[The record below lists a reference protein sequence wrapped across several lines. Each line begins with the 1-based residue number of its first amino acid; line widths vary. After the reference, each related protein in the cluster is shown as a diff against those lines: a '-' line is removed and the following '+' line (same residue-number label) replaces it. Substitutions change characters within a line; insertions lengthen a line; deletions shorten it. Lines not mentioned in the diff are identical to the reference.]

1 MAESRL
7 LTETSGSILYLS
19 WRTQAFVL
27 ALLIYGFFG
36 SPTPDSYGW
45 VEIAVGGLLLASLGL
60 PDIREDG
67 LFLSIMSACCFV
79 PMVVG
84 FMHGHDV
91 EDMIRDIVPFLFLFL
106 YPFYKEHVVALGESY
121 YVVIATVG
129 FCFAVRALIPYLDH
143 FDLSH
148 GFQLGAPADLLY
160 LANSPEVLFC
170 ALWCLVCSFI
180 ALFFKGRIGRAVFF
194 ALLAFVPVLSMIFM
208 VQRAGLTAVVLVL
221 GGMLLLLL
229 RTYPARILVFA
240 AVMGGICGLL
250 WPYLSEIFA
259 LLVRKTQLVGLNSRA
274 QEWETVL
281 DLVFR
286 DWGHAL
292 FGYGWGVRFENPAV
306 GGLPVLFT
314 HSLLSALLLKT
325 GVFGAGLVFT
335 TLVFVVLKALPVLAQ
350 RRALFLILLFPL
362 LISGGIYASYK
373 SLGFGLILLVF
384 FEKAHLKLEKKSPVV
399 A

>member
-1 MAESRL
+1 MSDSR
-7 LTETSGSILYLS
+7 ILHEITQSFIFLS

-27 ALLIYGFFG
+27 ALLIYGLFG

-45 VEIAVGGLLLASLGL
+45 VEMAVGGLLLASLGL

-91 EDMIRDIVPFLFLFL
+91 EDMIRDIIPFLFLFL
-106 YPFYKEHVVALGESY
+106 YPFYKDHLAALGESY
-121 YVVIATVG
+121 YVVIAVVG
-129 FCFAVRALIPYLDH
+129 FCFAARALIPYLDH
-143 FDLSH
+143 FDLAH
-148 GFQLGAPADLLY
+148 GFQLGSPADLLY

-170 ALWCLVCSFI
+170 ALWCLVCAFISF
-180 ALFFKGRIGRAVFF
+180 FFKGCVGRAVFF

-229 RTYPARILVFA
+229 RTYPARVLVFGV
-240 AVMGGICGLL
+240 VMGGICWAL

-274 QEWETVL
+274 QEWQTVL

-286 DWGHAL
+286 DWVHAL
-292 FGYGWGVRFENPAV
+292 FGYGWGMRFENPAV
-306 GGLPVLFT
+306 GGLSVLFT
-314 HSLLSALLLKT
+314 HSLLSSLFLKM
-325 GVFGAGLVFT
+325 GVLGAGLVFT
-335 TLVFVVLKALPVLAQ
+335 TLIFVVMKALPVLVQ

-384 FEKAHLKLEKKSPVV
+384 FEKAHLKLEKKSSVV